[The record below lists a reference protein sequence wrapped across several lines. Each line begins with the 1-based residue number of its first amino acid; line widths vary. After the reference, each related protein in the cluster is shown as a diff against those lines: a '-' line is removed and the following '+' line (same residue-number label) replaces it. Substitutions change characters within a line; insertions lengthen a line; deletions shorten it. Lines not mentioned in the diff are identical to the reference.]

1 MHETQP
7 PILDEIHDKLLG
19 SFEREEAR
27 RSRSRTRSRRLRVAA
42 ATSTLAACV
51 IVIALALSSSD
62 SGPLSVH
69 QALGEVAAATL
80 NAEQPTLDEYAFE
93 RVRSR
98 FVGSY
103 YDRRL
108 GVFSA
113 ISESTDEE
121 WSNPLRCSYTRAV
134 QTRSLGYPSE
144 RDAARARRW
153 SAAMRARGYRAD
165 SPVLLQSATGYVLT
179 YPPQKS
185 MTGPVKLGGERLSPA
200 EVDSYPT
207 DPKAIYSRIAR
218 SVVGRRGSVSTDGLV
233 WNALAWAP
241 SNYGSA
247 RRLPAD
253 LRAGL
258 VLALAEI
265 PDVEL
270 VGESRTPSGEEAV
283 TFAREEAGLRSELTL
298 AKRTGVTLASKVT
311 IVSPQRSEKMRGWP
325 VGTVIRSKTVLE
337 RRLVD
342 RVPRSIL
349 RTARNQPHAQDIS
362 GCA

>member
-7 PILDEIHDKLLG
+7 PILAEIHDKLID

-27 RSRSRTRSRRLRVAA
+27 HRRTRTRARRGLAVV
-42 ATSTLAACV
+42 ATSALAACA
-51 IVIALALSSSD
+51 IVIAFAVSNRD
-62 SGPLSVH
+62 SGLLSVNE
-69 QALGEVAAATL
+69 ALGEVAAATL
-80 NAEQPTLDEYAFE
+80 DAEQPTVDQYTFE
-93 RVRSR
+93 RVKSR
-98 FVGSY
+98 FVQSY
-103 YDRRL
+103 FDRRL
-108 GVFSA
+108 GVFSGV
-113 ISESTDEE
+113 SESIDEE
-121 WSNPLRCSYTRAV
+121 WSNPLQCSYTRAV
-134 QTRSLGYPSE
+134 TTRSLGYPSK

-153 SAAMRARGYRAD
+153 EANMRSRGHGAE

-185 MTGPVKLGGERLSPA
+185 MSGPVKLGGERLSPS

-207 DPKAIYSRIAR
+207 EPKAIYARIAR
-218 SVVGRRGSVSTDGLV
+218 SVQGRRGSVSTDGLV

-247 RRLPAD
+247 RRLPSE

-258 VLALAEI
+258 VLALGEI

-270 VGESRTPSGEEAV
+270 VGETQTPSGEPAL
-283 TFAREEAGLRSELTL
+283 TFAREEGGLRHELTL

-311 IVSPQRSEKMRGWP
+311 IVAPQRSEKMRGWP

-337 RRLVD
+337 RKLVD
-342 RVPRSIL
+342 RVPRSIV
-349 RTARNQPHAQDIS
+349 RTARTQRGAQDVA
-362 GCA
+362 GCR